1 MSPLIEYQCPNC
13 ENIIERI
20 FGQKE
25 TIPDKLY
32 NYCDACC
39 GHMNK
44 IISVPAKRRDM
55 TVVGDN
61 KL

>member
-1 MSPLIEYQCPNC
+1 MALFEFRCPKCGKIEEKIFKAGEKSPRYFYNSCC
-13 ENIIERI
+13 YVKSER
-20 FGQKE
+20 
-25 TIPDKLY
+25 
-32 NYCDACC
+32 
-39 GHMNK
+39 